1 MTCSSAGGRAAALV
15 SEPGL
20 HMTAWKHS
28 KAYREAESKT
38 VWREVDCSIL
48 GKRKPSLS
56 VHSNAVG
63 LSGAGGTSFRRVVGS
78 GKQGGKGGIG
88 EDDRE
93 GS

>member
-1 MTCSSAGGRAAALV
+1 MTCSSAGGHAAALV
-15 SEPGL
+15 GEPGL

-28 KAYREAESKT
+28 KAYRAAESKT
-38 VWREVDCSIL
+38 VWCEVNCSIL
-48 GKRKPSLS
+48 ENRKPSLS
-56 VHSNAVG
+56 VHSNTVG
-63 LSGAGGTSFRRVVGS
+63 LSGAGGTSFRQVVGP